1 MSSTNDLLG
10 MSGLLTRARVEQL
23 LEALSAAWFVSME
36 RPLAA
41 LDDDLA
47 DLKRWY
53 DPVAQGQRLR
63 RDIATLQPFPVE
75 LDDPRSPFTVC
86 VAPGIVLITPEGR
99 CSIDLLENLPA
110 DRIEHLVTDDL
121 LQPYE
126 RRLAHLYQNWSRHR
140 LKSVVQL
147 LAGTD
152 KPLQMSA
159 AGVIVA
165 LLVNRS
171 TSRERALV
179 RFRAEPRRTI
189 VDQAFFAPILA
200 FANVLAPSDRRTT
213 SSSQLISGWILYEVR
228 RRLGDSIELM
238 EARSGS
244 DGAVWIKAD
253 RLEEAI
259 DIVARDLIRG
269 HRGHP
274 TLEEFGMAFDAL
286 VHEMRNQSSVLA
298 GFGLAYE
305 RPTETQRLRGQF
317 ENRLRYYLSESA

>member
-1 MSSTNDLLG
+1 MSHTSNLMG
-10 MSGLLTRARVEQL
+10 VSGLLAQPRVEQL
-23 LEALSAAWFVSME
+23 VEALTAAWHVSME
-36 RPLAA
+36 RSLSDLDEDLAA
-41 LDDDLA
+41 
-47 DLKRWY
+47 LKRWY

-63 RDIATLQPFPVE
+63 RDIASLELFPAD
-75 LDDPRSPFTVC
+75 LDDPRPPFTVS
-86 VAPGIVLITPEGR
+86 VAPGRVLITPEGR
-99 CSIDLLENLPA
+99 CSIDLLKKLPA
-110 DRIEHLVTDDL
+110 DRAEHLITDEL
-121 LQPYE
+121 VQPYE

-140 LKSVVQL
+140 LNSVVQL

-152 KPLQMSA
+152 KPLQISA

-171 TSRERALV
+171 TSQERALV

-213 SSSQLISGWILYEVR
+213 LSSQLISGWILYEVR
-228 RRLGDSIELM
+228 RRVGDSIELM

-244 DGAVWIKAD
+244 DGAVWIMAH
-253 RLEEAI
+253 RVEEVI

-269 HRGHP
+269 HRAHP
-274 TLEEFGMAFDAL
+274 TLEEFAMAFDAL
-286 VHEMRNQSSVLA
+286 VQEMRNQSSVLA

-317 ENRLRYYLSESA
+317 ENRLRYYMSESA